1 MRFTIAAVGR
11 IKEPHFRQ
19 AVALY
24 QKRMGSYG
32 RLDVVEVR
40 ESPFKE
46 PVTAATRQRVLEEEA
61 DRLLAVKSPRGG
73 SVALDPR
80 GDLLTS
86 EEFARWLEEAALRGV
101 SEWVFWIGG
110 PLGLAP
116 RILEASHR
124 VLSLSRLTMS
134 HGLARVV
141 LAEQLYRAMT
151 IVRGD
156 PYHK

>member
-11 IKEPHFRQ
+11 IKEPYFQ
-19 AVALY
+19 EAVAVY

-32 RLDVVEVR
+32 RLDVVEVK

-46 PVTAATRQRVLEEEA
+46 PVTVGVARRVLEEEA
-61 DRLLAVKSPRGG
+61 ERLLAVKPPRGG

-80 GDLLTS
+80 GDVLTS
-86 EEFARWLEEAALRGV
+86 EEFARWLEDMASRGF

-116 RILEASHR
+116 RVLEASHR